1 MQLFRYVCVTKNHF
15 SMKKNILSLL
25 ALAMLSL
32 TACKKEA
39 SATTD
44 ATDVAVASDSASVY
58 KVDKAAS
65 VIEWIGAKPA
75 GKHTGTIAISEG
87 EITATGTV
95 IESGKFTID
104 MTSITVTDLQEADGK
119 GDLEAHLKGTGDK
132 AGEDHF
138 FNVGKF
144 PTGTF
149 EITNVSN
156 ANGKTTIEGNLTLK
170 GITKNVKIPASVVT
184 DPNGITITSETF
196 TINRTEWGVNY
207 ASKSISDDLKDK
219 FINDDIEL
227 KVTVKAIK

>member
-1 MQLFRYVCVTKNHF
+1 
-15 SMKKNILSLL
+15 MKKNILSLL
-25 ALAMLSL
+25 VLATLSL

-39 SATTD
+39 STTTE
-44 ATDVAVASDSASVY
+44 ATDVAVATDSSAVY

-65 VIEWIGAKPA
+65 IIDWTGTKPA

-87 EITATGTV
+87 EVAVKGDV

-104 MTSITVTDLQEADGK
+104 MTSITVTDLTEADGK

-138 FNVGKF
+138 FNTGKF

-149 EITNVSN
+149 EITKVSKVD
-156 ANGKTTIEGNLTLK
+156 GKDTIEGNLTLK
-170 GITKNVKIPASVVT
+170 GITKNVKFPATIVA
-184 DPNGITITSETF
+184 DANGVTITSETF
-196 TINRTEWGVNY
+196 KINRTEWGVNY
-207 ASKSISDDLKDK
+207 ASKSLQDDLKDK

-227 KVTVKAIK
+227 KVSVKAVK